1 MSSDNSKDETKFPY
15 RLLLTDTTVLRL
27 SRAPANNLWTNVKL
41 SKTHKLGQ
49 SGGSLYRLLGPLL
62 KLFCLL

>member
-1 MSSDNSKDETKFPY
+1 MSFDNSKDETKFPY

-41 SKTHKLGQ
+41 SKIHKLG
-49 SGGSLYRLLGPLL
+49 
-62 KLFCLL
+62 